1 MLCVFEERDFEEQE
15 RQNAAPTQ
23 TMTINS
29 TKLQILIFNNTM
41 KQNYL
46 APEVAVVEVAI
57 EVGFAGSDTEAA
69 STFGFAE
76 HEVVDM

>member
-1 MLCVFEERDFEEQE
+1 M
-15 RQNAAPTQ
+15 
-23 TMTINS
+23 
-29 TKLQILIFNNTM
+29 K

-76 HEVVDM
+76 RGYTDDMDKLLND